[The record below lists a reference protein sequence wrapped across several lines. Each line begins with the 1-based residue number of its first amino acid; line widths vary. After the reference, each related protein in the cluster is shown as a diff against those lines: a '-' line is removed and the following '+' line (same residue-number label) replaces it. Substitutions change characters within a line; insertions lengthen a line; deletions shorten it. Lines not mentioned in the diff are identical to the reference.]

1 MIEKMELLSALSH
14 AIELFIVFQFFN
26 DLFANKGRKTVASA
40 VGLAFY
46 AVAYAAF
53 LLFDSTVVNIALC
66 FIIDSVFAKLFFEC
80 SAKGA
85 TLGALF
91 IAVSNTASEFM
102 VMSVLGIVGGDIKT
116 YQSSVYIY
124 LLMVLLSKSVLFVL
138 TKAAV
143 YAGLYLRG
151 QKGARIPA
159 FLLIYP
165 IASIVIL
172 YTFWIISVRYNLSK
186 NISVIISAAS
196 IAIIASAFLTFVF
209 YGRTSQK
216 LDELYK
222 TQREAERLRTD
233 QTYYALL
240 DQQNEMLKTITHDEK
255 NHLIAIKALAND
267 PAVSEYIENIYG
279 DIKYHSMF
287 GNTKNKFLDLLL
299 NKYKSICDS
308 SGISFEYN
316 IRTANLSFMDAPD
329 LITLLSNILDNAV
342 EAASVSENKT
352 IELSINKVNEFD
364 MLTCVNSCD
373 RKPQSVG
380 KALRT
385 SKSSGG
391 FHGLGTKSIKA
402 IAGKYKGEFD
412 WSYSEADRE
421 FTVNIA
427 FFHTDKEKELVKN

>member
-1 MIEKMELLSALSH
+1 MNLVSALSH
-14 AIELFIVFQFFN
+14 AMELFIVFQFFN
-26 DLFANKGRKTVASA
+26 DLFSTKGKKIVATA
-40 VGLAFY
+40 VGFGFY
-46 AVAYAAF
+46 AVAYAMF
-53 LLFDSTVVNIALC
+53 LFVNSTVVNILLC
-66 FIIDSVFAKLFFEC
+66 FVIDSVFAKLFFEC
-80 SAKGA
+80 NIKGA

-91 IAVSNTASEFM
+91 IAVSNTASEF
-102 VMSVLGIVGGDIKT
+102 IVISLLAIIGGGDIKA

-151 QKGARIPA
+151 QKGVRIPA

-172 YTFWIISVRYNLSK
+172 YTFWMISVRYELPK
-186 NISVIISAAS
+186 NISVIISVAS

-209 YGRTSQK
+209 YGRTSCK
-216 LDELYK
+216 MDELYK

-267 PAVSEYIENIYG
+267 PAVSEYIENIYS

-342 EAASVSENKT
+342 EAASVS
-352 IELSINKVNEFD
+352 
-364 MLTCVNSCD
+364 
-373 RKPQSVG
+373 
-380 KALRT
+380 
-385 SKSSGG
+385 
-391 FHGLGTKSIKA
+391 
-402 IAGKYKGEFD
+402 
-412 WSYSEADRE
+412 
-421 FTVNIA
+421 
-427 FFHTDKEKELVKN
+427 

>member
-1 MIEKMELLSALSH
+1 MELLSALSH

-26 DLFANKGRKTVASA
+26 DLFANKGRKTVATA
-40 VGLAFY
+40 VGFAFY

-53 LLFDSTVVNIALC
+53 LLFDSAAVNILLC
-66 FIIDSVFAKLFFEC
+66 FVIDSVFAKLFFEC
-80 SAKGA
+80 NIKGA

-91 IAVSNTASEFM
+91 IAVSNTASEFI

-116 YQSSVYIY
+116 YQSSMYIY

-138 TKAAV
+138 TKSAV

-151 QKGARIPA
+151 QKGVRIPA

-172 YTFWIISVRYNLSK
+172 YTFWMISVRYELSK

-209 YGRTSQK
+209 YGRTSRK
-216 LDELYK
+216 MDELYK
-222 TQREAERLRTD
+222 TQREAERLRID

-342 EAASVSENKT
+342 EAASVSEKKT

-364 MLTCVNSCD
+364 MLSCVNSSD

-380 KALRT
+380 KSLRT
-385 SKSSGG
+385 SKNSGG

-402 IAGKYKGEFD
+402 MAGKYNGEFD

-427 FFHTDKEKELVKN
+427 FFHTDKERELVKN

>member
-1 MIEKMELLSALSH
+1 M
-14 AIELFIVFQFFN
+14 ELFIVFQFFN
-26 DLFANKGRKTVASA
+26 DLFSTKGKKIVATA
-40 VGLAFY
+40 VGFGFY

-53 LLFDSTVVNIALC
+53 LFVNSTVANILLC
-66 FIIDSVFAKLFFEC
+66 FVIDSVFAKLFFEC
-80 SAKGA
+80 NIKGA

-91 IAVSNTASEFM
+91 IAVSNTASEF
-102 VMSVLGIVGGDIKT
+102 IVISLLAIIGGGDIKA

-151 QKGARIPA
+151 QKGVRIPA

-172 YTFWIISVRYNLSK
+172 YTFWMISVRYELPK

-255 NHLIAIKALAND
+255 NHLIAIKALADD

-299 NKYKSICDS
+299 NKYKSIC
-308 SGISFEYN
+308 
-316 IRTANLSFMDAPD
+316 SFMDAPD

-342 EAASVSENKT
+342 EAASVSEKKT
-352 IELSINKVNEFD
+352 IELSINRVNEFD
-364 MLTCVNSCD
+364 MLSCVNSSD

-380 KALRT
+380 KSLRT
-385 SKSSGG
+385 SKNSGG

-402 IAGKYKGEFD
+402 MAGKYNGEFD
-412 WSYSEADRE
+412 WAYSEADRE

-427 FFHTDKEKELVKN
+427 FFHTDKERVTK

>member
-1 MIEKMELLSALSH
+1 MELLSALSH
-14 AIELFIVFQFFN
+14 AIELFIVFQFFD
-26 DLFANKGRKTVASA
+26 DLFSGKGKKLLAAA
-40 VGLAFY
+40 VGLALY

-53 LLFDSTVVNIALC
+53 LLFDSTVVNILLC
-66 FIIDSVFAKLFFEC
+66 FIIDSVLAKLFFEC
-80 SAKGA
+80 NLKGA
-85 TLGALF
+85 MLGALF
-91 IAVSNTASEFM
+91 ISVSNTAAEFI
-102 VMSVLGIVGGDIKT
+102 VMSLIAIIGSGDIES
-116 YQSSVYIY
+116 YQSSIPIY
-124 LLMVLLSKSVLFVL
+124 LLMVLLSKSVFFVL

-165 IASIVIL
+165 IASVVIL
-172 YTFWIISVRYNLSK
+172 YTFWIISVRYDLSK
-186 NISVIISAAS
+186 DISFIISAAS
-196 IAIIASAFLTFVF
+196 IAVIASAFLTFVF
-209 YGRTSQK
+209 YGRTSHK

-222 TQREAERLRTD
+222 TQSEAERLRTD

-240 DQQNEMLKTITHDEK
+240 DRQNEMLKTITHDEK
-255 NHLIAIKALAND
+255 NHLIVIKALAND

-342 EAASVSENKT
+342 EAASVSEKKT

-364 MLTCVNSCD
+364 MLSCVNSCD

-380 KALRT
+380 KSLRT
-385 SKSSGG
+385 SKNSGG
-391 FHGLGTKSIKA
+391 FHGLGTKSIRTM
-402 IAGKYKGEFD
+402 AGKYNGEFD

-427 FFHTDKEKELVKN
+427 FFHTDKTRAAR

>member
-1 MIEKMELLSALSH
+1 MELLSALSH

-26 DLFANKGRKTVASA
+26 DLFANKGRKTVAAA
-40 VGLAFY
+40 VGIAFY

-53 LLFDSTVVNIALC
+53 LLFNSTVVNILLC
-66 FIIDSVFAKLFFEC
+66 FVIDSVFAKLFFEC
-80 SAKGA
+80 NIKGA

-91 IAVSNTASEFM
+91 IAVSNTASEFI

-116 YQSSVYIY
+116 YRSSLYIY

-151 QKGARIPA
+151 QKGVRIPA

-172 YTFWIISVRYNLSK
+172 YTFWMISVRYDLSK
-186 NISVIISAAS
+186 NISVIISVAS

-209 YGRTSQK
+209 YGRTLRK
-216 LDELYK
+216 MDELYK

-255 NHLIAIKALAND
+255 NHLIAIKALADD

-342 EAASVSENKT
+342 EAASVSEKKT
-352 IELSINKVNEFD
+352 IELSINRVNEFD
-364 MLTCVNSCD
+364 MLSCVNSSD
-373 RKPQSVG
+373 RKP
-380 KALRT
+380 
-385 SKSSGG
+385 
-391 FHGLGTKSIKA
+391 
-402 IAGKYKGEFD
+402 
-412 WSYSEADRE
+412 
-421 FTVNIA
+421 
-427 FFHTDKEKELVKN
+427 

>member
-1 MIEKMELLSALSH
+1 M
-14 AIELFIVFQFFN
+14 ELFIVFQFFN
-26 DLFANKGRKTVASA
+26 DLFSTKGKKIVATA
-40 VGLAFY
+40 VGFGFY

-53 LLFDSTVVNIALC
+53 LFVNSTVVNILLC
-66 FIIDSVFAKLFFEC
+66 FVIDSVFAKLFFEC
-80 SAKGA
+80 NIKGA

-91 IAVSNTASEFM
+91 IAVSNTASEF
-102 VMSVLGIVGGDIKT
+102 
-116 YQSSVYIY
+116 
-124 LLMVLLSKSVLFVL
+124 
-138 TKAAV
+138 
-143 YAGLYLRG
+143 
-151 QKGARIPA
+151 
-159 FLLIYP
+159 
-165 IASIVIL
+165 IVISL
-172 YTFWIISVRYNLSK
+172 L
-186 NISVIISAAS
+186 
-196 IAIIASAFLTFVF
+196 AIIASAFLTFVF
-209 YGRTSQK
+209 YGRTSCK
-216 LDELYK
+216 MDELYK

-267 PAVSEYIENIYG
+267 PAVSEYIENIYS

-342 EAASVSENKT
+342 EAASVSEKKT
-352 IELSINKVNEFD
+352 IELSINRVNEFD
-364 MLTCVNSCD
+364 MLSCVNSSD

-380 KALRT
+380 KSLRT
-385 SKSSGG
+385 SKNSGG

-402 IAGKYKGEFD
+402 IAGKYNGEFD

-427 FFHTDKEKELVKN
+427 FFHTDKERELVKN

>member
-1 MIEKMELLSALSH
+1 MSFVELLL
-14 AIELFIVFQFFN
+14 V
-26 DLFANKGRKTVASA
+26 A
-40 VGLAFY
+40 VGLSMDAF
-46 AVAYAAF
+46 
-53 LLFDSTVVNIALC
+53 
-66 FIIDSVFAKLFFEC
+66 
-80 SAKGA
+80 
-85 TLGALF
+85 
-91 IAVSNTASEFM
+91 AVS
-102 VMSVLGIVGGDIKT
+102 VCKGLSVKKLGVKHALIAGAYFGGFQFLMPVIGWFLGSRFEHIITSFDHWIAFGLLAIIGGGDIKA

-151 QKGARIPA
+151 QKGVRIPA

-172 YTFWIISVRYNLSK
+172 YTFWMISVRYDLSK
-186 NISVIISAAS
+186 NISVIISVAS

-209 YGRTSQK
+209 YGRTSRK
-216 LDELYK
+216 MDELYK

-342 EAASVSENKT
+342 EAASVSEKKT
-352 IELSINKVNEFD
+352 IELSINRVNEFD
-364 MLTCVNSCD
+364 MLSCVNSCD

-380 KALRT
+380 KSLRT
-385 SKSSGG
+385 SKNSGG

-402 IAGKYKGEFD
+402 MAGKYNGEFD

-427 FFHTDKEKELVKN
+427 FFHTDKEKVIK